1 MRFAEIEKNKER
13 LIKLSLDIWRN
24 PEGAYEESMASGWV
38 AHLLEEEGFLV
49 ERGAGGLKTALKASY
64 GKGSPVI
71 GFLGEYDALPGL
83 SQKAESTR
91 SPIEGQTYGHG
102 CGHNLIAAANVG
114 AVLELKAQIE
124 SGKLKGTILYFGCPA
139 EEVLTGKGVMAESG
153 VFDGLDAAVSFHPME
168 ANMTTTGNMQACN
181 SVKFHFKGISA
192 HAGSNPQDGR
202 SALDAVELM
211 DIGANYLREHVD
223 EDVKFHY
230 TITECGNAPNIVPE
244 SACVWYYIRA
254 PKRELVEE
262 VYGRL
267 IKTAQG
273 AALMT
278 ETEMTVEFLGGC
290 YETLNNAVLAEVIHQ
305 AMTETIQEPWSEEET
320 AYAARL
326 NAYNK
331 SLTQQMI
338 KTYHLPQGT
347 EVFSGVLPVQ
357 DTADKSSTDVG
368 DVAHIVPT
376 IFFTTACQNI
386 GAAGHSWQITSCSG
400 STIGQKGMI
409 YAAKILAEFG
419 RKLLEN
425 PAIVEKA
432 AEEFREKTAGKSYIC
447 PIPDE
452 VIQKIKYSCMQ
463 GRPARCFEE
472 IKE

>member
-1 MRFAEIEKNKER
+1 MKFAEIEKNKER
-13 LIKLSLDIWRN
+13 LIQLSLDIWKN
-24 PEGAYEESMASGWV
+24 PEGPYEEYQASSQI
-38 AHLLEEEGFLV
+38 AELLEEKGFSV
-49 ERGAGGLKTALKASY
+49 EREAGGIKTAIKASY
-64 GKGSPVI
+64 GKGKPII

-83 SQKAESTR
+83 SQRAESVH
-91 SPIEGQTYGHG
+91 SPIEGQAYGHG

-124 SGKLKGTILYFGCPA
+124 SEKMKGTIVYFGCPA
-139 EEVLTGKGVMAESG
+139 EEALTGKGIMARSG
-153 VFDGLDAAVSFHPME
+153 VFDCLDAAVSFHPME

-181 SVKFHFKGISA
+181 SVKFHFKGVSA

-230 TITECGNAPNIVPE
+230 TITECGKAPNIVPE

-254 PKRELVEE
+254 SKRELVEE
-262 VYGRL
+262 VYKRL
-267 IKTAQG
+267 IRIAQG

-278 ETEMTVEFLGGC
+278 ETEMTIEFLGGC
-290 YETLNNAVLAEVIHQ
+290 YETLNNSILADVIHK
-305 AMTETIQEPWSEEET
+305 AMTATAQEPWSEEEI

-331 SLTQQMI
+331 KLKQQMI
-338 KTYHLPQGT
+338 EAYNLPHDT
-347 EVFSGVLPVQ
+347 EIFSGVLPVLEV
-357 DTADKSSTDVG
+357 ADKSSTDVG

-376 IFFTTACQNI
+376 VFFTTACNNI
-386 GAAGHSWQITSCSG
+386 GAPGHSWQITSCSG

-409 YAAKILAEFG
+409 YAAKVMAEFG
-419 RKLLEN
+419 RRLLRD
-425 PAIVEKA
+425 PVIIEKA
-432 AEEFREKTAGKSYIC
+432 TAEFREKMAGKSYIC

-452 VIQKIKYSCMQ
+452 IIQKIKYSHKHDCMDH
-463 GRPARCFEE
+463 CFVQ